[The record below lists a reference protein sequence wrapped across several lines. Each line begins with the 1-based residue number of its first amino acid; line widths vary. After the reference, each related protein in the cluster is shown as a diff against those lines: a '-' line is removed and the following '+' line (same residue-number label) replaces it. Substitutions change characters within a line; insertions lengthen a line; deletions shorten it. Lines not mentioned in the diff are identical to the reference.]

1 MKLAKNIAAA
11 AFSLAIAGG
20 AQAQDTRDYLI
31 STAGTG
37 GSFYPV
43 GVGIATLVKLK
54 LGTRQEDKINL
65 SAITSQG
72 SFDNVN
78 ILTDERAD
86 LAIIQSLMADFGYH
100 GTGNFEGE
108 PRGNLRAVSALM
120 FNTNQFITY
129 NDNAPTGTIDD
140 ILALGG
146 KKVVLGATNSGG
158 LLEYRLFIQ
167 RLGAPQGE
175 GFFDESYMGFRQ
187 RAEGLINGNLDGI
200 NLTSGIPNSSV
211 TLAMSSLEG
220 KVKLLGFTPDQV
232 TRVTDGTV
240 WGPFTI
246 PANTYPGQP
255 EPVQTVAQPNLLVA
269 GAHVPDDVVYEITK
283 TMYENTPFL
292 VSVHGSLKDLKIEN
306 ALKGITIPL
315 HPGAIRYYEEAG
327 IHVPDSLKP
336 AS

>member
-1 MKLAKNIAAA
+1 MKLCRTLAAA
-11 AFSLAIAGG
+11 TLSIALASTAA
-20 AQAQDTRDYLI
+20 AQETRDYLI

-54 LGTRQEDKINL
+54 LGTRQENKINL

-78 ILTDERAD
+78 ILGDERAD

-100 GTGNFEGE
+100 GTGNFEGK
-108 PRGNLRAVSALM
+108 PRDNLRAISALM
-120 FNTNQFITY
+120 FNTNQFLTF
-129 NDNAPTGTIDD
+129 NENAPSGTIDD
-140 ILALGG
+140 ILDLEG

-158 LLEYRLFIQ
+158 LLEYRLFLQ
-167 RLGAPQGE
+167 KLGAAKGE
-175 GFFDESYMGFRQ
+175 GFYDESYMGFRQ
-187 RAEGLINGNLDGI
+187 RAEALINGNLDGI

-211 TLAMSSLEG
+211 TLAMSSLKG
-220 KVKLLGFTPDQV
+220 KIKLLGFTPEQIE
-232 TRVTDGTV
+232 RVTTGTV

-246 PANTYPGQP
+246 PAGTYPSQD
-255 EPVQTVAQPNLLVA
+255 EAVETIAQPNLLVS

-283 TMYENTPFL
+283 AMYENTAFL
-292 VSVHGSLKDLKIEN
+292 LSVHGSLKDMKPEN

-315 HPGAIRYYEEAG
+315 HPGAIKYYEEIG
-327 IHVPDSLKP
+327 IDVPDHLK

>member
-1 MKLAKNIAAA
+1 MTFYKSLAAA
-11 AFSLAIAGG
+11 ALSLAMATG
-20 AQAQDTRDYLI
+20 AQAQETRDYLI

-54 LGTRQEDKINL
+54 LGTRPENKINL

-78 ILTDERAD
+78 ILSDERAD

-108 PRGNLRAVSALM
+108 PRENLRAVSALM
-120 FNTNQFITY
+120 FNTNQFLTF
-129 NDNAPTGTIDD
+129 NENAPTGTIDD
-140 ILALGG
+140 ILGLEG

-167 RLGAPQGE
+167 KLGAGKGE
-175 GFFDESYMGFRQ
+175 GFYDESFMGFRQ
-187 RAEGLINGNLDGI
+187 RAEALINGNLDGI

-211 TLAMSSLEG
+211 TLAMSSLG
-220 KVKLLGFTPDQV
+220 DKIKLLSFTPEQIE
-232 TRVTDGTV
+232 RVTTGTV

-246 PANTYPGQP
+246 PAGTYPGQDAAV
-255 EPVQTVAQPNLLVA
+255 ETVAQPNLLVS

-283 TMYENTPFL
+283 AMYENAAFL
-292 VSVHGSLKDLKIEN
+292 LSVHGSLKDMKPEN

-315 HPGAIRYYEEAG
+315 HPGAIKYYQEIG
-327 IHVPDSLKP
+327 IDVPDHLIPS
-336 AS
+336 

>member
-1 MKLAKNIAAA
+1 MKLIKSIAAVA
-11 AFSLAIAGG
+11 LSLSMAGG
-20 AQAQDTRDYLI
+20 GHAQDTRDFLI

-43 GVGIATLVKLK
+43 GVGVATLVKLK
-54 LGTRQEDKINL
+54 LGTRPEDKINM

-78 ILTDERAD
+78 ILTDKRAD
-86 LAIIQSLMADFGYH
+86 MAIIQSLMADFGYH

-108 PRGNLRAVSALM
+108 PRENLRAVSALM

-129 NDNAPTGTIDD
+129 NENAPTGTIGD
-140 ILALGG
+140 ILDLEG

-167 RLGAPQGE
+167 KLGAPKGE

-187 RAEGLINGNLDGI
+187 RAEALINGNLDGI
-200 NLTSGIPNSSV
+200 NLTSGIPNSSA

-220 KVKLLGFTPDQV
+220 KVKLLGFTEEQLEKV
-232 TRVTDGTV
+232 TTGTV

-255 EPVQTVAQPNLLVA
+255 EDVQTVAQPNLLVS

-283 TMYENTPFL
+283 TIYENTPFL
-292 VSVHGSLKDLKIEN
+292 QSVHGSLKDLKPEN

-315 HPGAIRYYEEAG
+315 HPGAIKYYEEIG
-327 IHVPDSLKP
+327 VTVPDHLKP
-336 AS
+336 V